1 MEKNKHSKSIKKR
14 LAAFLLYTLLTLFL
28 LILFVSFL
36 LRQNFVQNYIAQE
49 VTSYLSKTTGTMVT
63 LKALQIDVIKGIE
76 ASDVQLNDTLGRPI
90 LKIGELKA
98 QPEWFELLAGRFRFR
113 SASLDTVDLRMIIR
127 KGQDN
132 YSFIQFINKL
142 SGTDTTSSSNGK
154 PFKLTFR
161 RINLSQ
167 VHFTLHDE
175 NIQDTIE
182 PHTIDFN
189 DLDIR
194 HGNIKLRNFNLT
206 DGTLRFVIM
215 DLSAVERSGFEI
227 KKFRSDV
234 TIDPRHFIF
243 KNTVAEAN
251 HSKVQVSYEMQGPS
265 WATYS
270 YYNDSVRMVAQFG
283 PSVLDMSDLGYFS
296 SVMFTMPNT
305 LRILGGNVEGP
316 VRDLHSTN
324 LNFEYGEKT
333 HFFGDVSFTGLPDF
347 YNSEIHADIKNLTVS
362 FSDIKSFGIPGDST
376 THIILPDAIKKF
388 KPIEFSGRFD
398 GKYGDFVTRLQ
409 IKPKDHGLL
418 NLGIALKTNND
429 SIVRL
434 GLNVNGTDFPLNEI
448 IQSNGMLGDADFQ
461 GSVFTNKALPDSSG
475 MHIHF
480 AVKKIYVNSY
490 NYHNVNFTGLL
501 EHDTLKTAL
510 KVDDPHLDML
520 LDGFANLKS
529 KPEFHLNLA
538 LHKADFDSLNWWTA
552 KDFHLKT
559 EGKIY
564 FRGLDPDSMT
574 ARVLL
579 TNSELRFK
587 QMKYPVSK
595 IFLDKY
601 IIPGKG
607 MGLKINSDLLKFS
620 MVGNYG
626 LSELARSTGQFLN
639 HFFPVTDMPPP
650 VPEYASK
657 DIDVNLELLKP
668 SLICDQFLG
677 GLQISPD
684 AFFKAKIDFKNHTME
699 AEGHASMM
707 KYQGVNFLNNNLH
720 AQTIGGALQ
729 VKGQIEHLILKDST
743 KTDKSV
749 FGMDSLVARMNMK
762 NDSLEFGLFWN
773 NKGTKLKNAGD
784 IEGLYLKHDS
794 IQKLSINKSNVFIN
808 DMHWNIQPE
817 NAMINDKQGW
827 RFENFLINGGDSRI
841 SFLGRIPSQEGD
853 SLEVTFHNWNLANL
867 NLLWRHWGF
876 NLDGKMNGYV
886 NISNMGTSFAR
897 VANLTI
903 DSLSLNKSGLGT
915 AYILSTWDNVNNS
928 AFFKA
933 QIIREGDVSAKRV
946 FGMEGFYY
954 PYNIDNQLDMNLTF
968 NGIKLNGVN
977 PFLSEYISKLHGEA
991 SGTVM
996 VHGTLS
1002 APELSGELTLDN
1014 VGLVINYL
1022 NTKYSFKQNTFVFNK
1037 NDIDFG
1043 KFMLYDTLGNHAE
1056 VQGKLLHHNFH
1067 DPRLDVNLSTNR
1079 LLFFN
1084 TTRSMNQ
1091 VYYGTAIGSGD
1102 VSIKGPLDDI
1112 QMDLNVQSEK
1122 GTSVVLP
1129 LDDDSEFSENNFII
1143 FQKPEKD
1150 TLKGKVMENVLNTS
1164 QTQESQYQININM
1177 GILPSAMLKIYLP
1190 SGIGT
1195 IESQG
1200 EGNLKLQVNSSGDVS
1215 LAGDYSVDRGAFD
1228 FTLADLVRKHFE
1240 LVKGGRISWSGDP
1253 YKATVNIKGLY
1264 KLKADISTLGVTIDT
1279 TASYKNRVNVDC
1291 YVVMSKDLF
1300 NPQIGF
1306 QIKFPDLD
1314 PDLQRLAYAQLDTTN
1329 TALMNQQ
1336 MISLLVL
1343 RSFSMNNITNAT
1355 LSSSY
1360 YSILS
1365 NQLSG
1370 LLSRI
1375 SKNINVGVS
1384 YKPGDKMSKEE
1395 FDLAL
1400 STQLF
1405 NDRLAINGNFGMSY
1419 DKQSNSTSNLVG
1431 DVDIDYKLTK
1441 DGRWRLKAFNHSNVN
1456 SWYYYTNYD
1465 KISPYTQGAGIVYT
1479 KAFDNFWELFG
1490 KKKKPHARK
1499 IRNNDKAKQ
1508 SEEKKTK

>member
-1 MEKNKHSKSIKKR
+1 MEKNKHSKSIKKKVV
-14 LAAFLLYTLLTLFL
+14 AFLLYTLLTLFL
-28 LILFVSFL
+28 LLLFVSFM
-36 LRQNFVQNYIAQE
+36 LRQNFVQNYIAQK
-49 VTSYLSKTTGTMVT
+49 VTSSLSKKTGTRVT
-63 LKALQIDVIKGIE
+63 LKTLEIGVMKGIQ
-76 ASDVQLNDTLGRPI
+76 ATDVQLNDTLGRRI

-98 QPEWFELLAGRFRFR
+98 QPEWFELLAGRPRFR

-127 KGQDN
+127 KGQVD
-132 YSFIQFINKL
+132 YSFVQFINKL
-142 SGTDTTSSSNGK
+142 TGADTTSSSSSGK

-161 RINLSQ
+161 RIGLSH
-167 VHFTLHDE
+167 VHFVLHDE
-175 NIQDTIE
+175 NVADTME

-194 HGNIKLRNFNLT
+194 NGDIRIRNFNLT
-206 DGTLRFVIM
+206 GGTLHFVISN
-215 DLSAVERSGFEI
+215 LSAEERSGFVI
-227 KKFRSDV
+227 KKLQTDI
-234 TIDPRHFIF
+234 TINPRHFSF
-243 KNTVAEAN
+243 KNTVAETN
-251 HSKVQVSYEMQGPS
+251 HSRIQVSYEMQGPS

-270 YYNDSVRMVAQFG
+270 YYDDSVKMSAKFG

-296 SVMFTMPNT
+296 AVMFTMPNT
-305 LRILGGNVEGP
+305 LRILGGTVEGP
-316 VRDLHSTN
+316 LRDLHSTD
-324 LNFEYGEKT
+324 LDFEYGEKT
-333 HFFGDVSFTGLPDF
+333 HFIGDVSFMGLPDF
-347 YNSEIHADIKNLTVS
+347 YNSDIHAAIQKLTLSFDDIR
-362 FSDIKSFGIPGDST
+362 SFGIPGDST
-376 THIILPDAIKKF
+376 THIVLPEAIRKF
-388 KPIEFSGRFD
+388 KPLELSGRFD
-398 GKYGDFVTRLQ
+398 GKYGDFITSLQ
-409 IKPKDHGLL
+409 IHPLDQGRLD
-418 NLGIALKTNND
+418 LGIALKTND
-429 SIVRL
+429 DTIVRL
-434 GLNVNGTDFPLNEI
+434 GMNVKGSGFPLNEI
-448 IQSNGMLGDADFQ
+448 IQSNGTLGSADFK
-461 GSVFTNKALPDSSG
+461 GSVFMDKTVPDSSG
-475 MHIHF
+475 MRIQLE
-480 AVKKIYVNSY
+480 VKKIYVNAY
-490 NYHNVNFTGLL
+490 NYQNINFTGLMK
-501 EHDTLKTAL
+501 HDTLKTAL
-510 KVDDPHLDML
+510 KINDPHLNMM
-520 LDGFANLKS
+520 LDGFAGLKS

-538 LHKADFDSLNWWTA
+538 LRKADFDSLNWWTS

-559 EGKIY
+559 SGWIY

-574 ARVLL
+574 ARVSL
-579 TNSELRFK
+579 TNSKLQFGRKE
-587 QMKYPVSK
+587 YPVK
-595 IFLDKY
+595 QIDLEKY
-601 IIPGKG
+601 IVHGKG
-607 MGLKINSDLLKFS
+607 MVLKINSDLLKFS
-620 MVGNYG
+620 MTGNYG

-639 HFFPVTDMPPP
+639 HFFPMTNIPPP
-650 VPEYASK
+650 LPEYASK
-657 DIDVNLELLKP
+657 DVDVNLELLKP
-668 SLICDQFLG
+668 ALVGDQFLD

-684 AFFKAKIDFKNHTME
+684 AVFNAKIDFKKHTME
-699 AEGHASMM
+699 AEGHASIM
-707 KYQGVNFLNNNLH
+707 KYQGTDFLDNSV
-720 AQTIGGALQ
+720 QVTTKGGMLQ
-729 VKGQIEHLILKDST
+729 MTGRIKHLILKDST
-743 KTDKSV
+743 KADKSV
-749 FGMDSLVARMNMK
+749 FGMDSLIARTNMK
-762 NDSLEFGLFWN
+762 HDSLRFGLFWN
-773 NKGTKLKNAGD
+773 NKGTKLKNIGD
-784 IEGLYLKHDS
+784 IEGLYVKRDS
-794 IQKLSINKSNVFIN
+794 TQRLTISKSKVFIN
-808 DMHWNIQPE
+808 DTRWHIQPE
-817 NAMINDKQGW
+817 NAMVYDRQGW
-827 RFENFLINGGDSRI
+827 RFENFLISGGDSKI
-841 SFLGRIPSQEGD
+841 AFQGRIPGTAGD
-853 SLEVTFHNWNLANL
+853 SLEVSFHNWDLANL
-867 NLLWRHWGF
+867 NLLWHYWGF

-928 AFFKA
+928 AFIKS
-933 QIIREGDVSAKRV
+933 QIIRKGNGSAKRV

-954 PYNIDNQLDMNLTF
+954 PYRVNQLDMNLIF

-977 PFLSEYISKLHGEA
+977 PFLREYISQLHGEA
-991 SGTVM
+991 TGTVTA
-996 VHGTLS
+996 HGTLG
-1002 APELSGELTLDN
+1002 APELSGSLTLDN

-1022 NTKYSFKQNTFVFNK
+1022 NTKYSFRQNTFVFNK

-1043 KFMLYDTLGNHAE
+1043 RFMLYDTLGNHAV

-1067 DPRLDVNLSTNR
+1067 DARLDVNLSTSR

-1084 TTRSMNQ
+1084 TTRSMNE

-1102 VSIKGPLDDI
+1102 ISIKGPLDDI

-1129 LDDDSEFSENNFII
+1129 LDDNSEFSDNNFVI
-1143 FQKPEKD
+1143 FRKPQKD
-1150 TLKGKVMENVLNTS
+1150 TLKDKSAESVLNTPQTS
-1164 QTQESQYQININM
+1164 QSQYQININM
-1177 GILPSAMLKIYLP
+1177 GVLPSALLKIYLP
-1190 SGIGT
+1190 SGLGT

-1200 EGNLKLQVNSSGDVS
+1200 EGNLKLQLNSLGDVS
-1215 LAGDYSVDRGAFD
+1215 LAGDYTVDRGAFD

-1291 YVVMSKDLF
+1291 YVVMSRDLF

-1329 TALMNQQ
+1329 VALMNQQ

-1343 RSFSMNNITNAT
+1343 RSFSMNNITNAS
-1355 LSSSY
+1355 LSSST

-1384 YKPGDKMSKEE
+1384 YKPGDKLSKEE

-1419 DKQSNSTSNLVG
+1419 DRQNNATSNLVG
-1431 DVDIDYKLTK
+1431 DVDIDYKITK

-1456 SWYYYTNYD
+1456 SWYYYNNYD

-1490 KKKKPHARK
+1490 KKKNPHARK
-1499 IRNNDKAKQ
+1499 VKNVDKAKR
-1508 SEEKKTK
+1508 EKKKIK